1 MAYRK
6 QGWQDA
12 LQALKSERG
21 GSNDPDNQREQ
32 KVRSRLMYKK
42 RKLDKDIKRYTKNRD
57 VIKFTDIIAIQDK
70 HGIRVY

>member
-1 MAYRK
+1 MAYRQ
-6 QGWQDA
+6 QGWKDA
-12 LQALKSERG
+12 LQALQSK
-21 GSNDPDNQREQ
+21 GSRSDDPDNQREQ